1 MNGES
6 NEATGGNGG
15 DASAGEGNFGGGG
28 SEPGANA
35 NDSRDNGQ
43 PFQQTMSWTGA
54 APAEAPVP
62 QAPPAPSAPAAAA
75 PIFHADP
82 SAEAAAK
89 PQVVWS
95 SAPAPSTWS
104 SGAIRR
110 DE

>member
-1 MNGES
+1 MNGEF
-6 NEATGGNGG
+6 NEASGGNAGNGGNSG

-28 SEPGANA
+28 SENGANA
-35 NDSRDNGQ
+35 SEGRDNGQ

-62 QAPPAPSAPAAAA
+62 QAPPAAPNL
-75 PIFHADP
+75 HAEP